1 VIIKNNEGKRP
12 TQMMEKCRVVGKIL
26 LIKFNNDKKDILN
39 KKKQEIS
46 RVFLISCVI

>member
-1 VIIKNNEGKRP
+1 VKIKTRKEKRP

-39 KKKQEIS
+39 KKKTGD
-46 RVFLISCVI
+46 